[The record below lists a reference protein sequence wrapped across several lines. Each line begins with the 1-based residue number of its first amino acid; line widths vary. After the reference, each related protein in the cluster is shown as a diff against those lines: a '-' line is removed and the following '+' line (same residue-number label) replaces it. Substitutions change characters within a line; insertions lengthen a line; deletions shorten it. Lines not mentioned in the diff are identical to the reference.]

1 MEVGRPNT
9 KCRTCRL
16 GGNQLF
22 GRRVQLGQCRTSG
35 FLCSLVYSFTD
46 SDKPVF
52 CSAILGSPSVI
63 GGRSSLEISMLAA
76 GGGWP
81 VRQLPSSPRHRV
93 TTLALI
99 ALALLLPLLVTIE
112 EQVYISPA
120 KPSNTAETPWDKL
133 HFLASS
139 LKGNLACSKYLH
151 L

>member
-1 MEVGRPNT
+1 MPNVPIGREPIVRSPSPVGTVPN
-9 KCRTCRL
+9 L
-16 GGNQLF
+16 PAF
-22 GRRVQLGQCRTSG
+22 
-35 FLCSLVYSFTD
+35 FAAYSFT
-46 SDKPVF
+46 DKPVF
-52 CSAILGSPSVI
+52 CSAIPGSPSVI

-81 VRQLPSSPRHRV
+81 VRQLPSSPRHH
-93 TTLALI
+93 ALI

-112 EQVYISPA
+112 EQVYMSPA
-120 KPSNTAETPWDKL
+120 KPSKTAETPSDKL